1 MPILPVRNVTPSKA
15 TLERRAAKS
24 KAWHENPNNANNR
37 TKANWDRIEADR
49 LAAQVE
55 APATGSASLRRL
67 RSIMAD
73 NDAPLFRRLDAAE
86 IILGYELAPGAL
98 AGTDPDTVA
107 ASSYQ
112 FLNVVIA
119 EPTVSEALEFRAL
132 KAIAQV
138 ENARAQI
145 RNAGEQLGMK
155 RAMLVDLV
163 NTERRVVLVARGA
176 WPCASRW
183 WLDTADVFA
192 WPPDWPGMWS
202 WPPSAI
208 AEGYRRDAASFRET
222 LRAVRATNRDDRWDG

>member
-1 MPILPVRNVTPSKA
+1 VEAGLASLQSPSLA
-15 TLERRAAKS
+15 TQQRRAAKS

-37 TKANWDRIEADR
+37 TKANWARIEADR
-49 LAAQVE
+49 LAAQID

-73 NDAPLFRRLDAAE
+73 NDAPLYRRLEAAE

-112 FLNVVIA
+112 FLNAVIA

-155 RAMLVDLV
+155 RQMFVDLV
-163 NTERRVVLVARGA
+163 NTERRAALVARGS
-176 WPCASRW
+176 WPSSQRW
-183 WLDTADVFA
+183 WLDTSDAWA
-192 WPPDWPGMWS
+192 WPVDWPGMWS

-208 AEGYRRDAASFRET
+208 AEAYKGDAVSFRES
-222 LRAVRATNRDDRWDG
+222 LRAVRATNRDDPWDG